1 LKDREYTPEE
11 IERNRKAFDDMN
23 AEYAEPCE
31 FGTYYDSEDEEI
43 INEKVVCE
51 SVFETLTT

>member
-1 LKDREYTPEE
+1 
-11 IERNRKAFDDMN
+11 MN
-23 AEYAEPCE
+23 AEYGEPCE